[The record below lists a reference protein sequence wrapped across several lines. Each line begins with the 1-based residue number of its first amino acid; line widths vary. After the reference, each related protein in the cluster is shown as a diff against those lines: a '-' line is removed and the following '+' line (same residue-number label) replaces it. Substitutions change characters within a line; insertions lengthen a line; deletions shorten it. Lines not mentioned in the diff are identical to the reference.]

1 MKTYTKDMEG
11 IFMVDLKQKPYFL
24 NDEQIK
30 YIEDKIKEMSIEDK
44 IGQLFFVVGQ
54 DSGTVN
60 LSEFTKKYRPG
71 GIMYRPDKAAK
82 IKDEV
87 SKIQKASDIPLFIAA
102 NLESG
107 GNGIASEGTWLGT
120 PMEMAATGDFQSA
133 YQLGRISGYEAA
145 QVGVNMSFAPIVD
158 IDMNFK
164 NPIMNVRTFGSDK
177 NRVIGMSSAQA
188 KGLEECGIIPVIK
201 HFPGDGV
208 DERDQHL
215 LSSVNSLQVDEWME
229 SYGQIYHSLIEGGI
243 PAVMIAHILQ
253 PAWERRLD
261 PGISDDRLRP
271 ASSSKLLI
279 DGLLRDTL
287 HFNGLTITDAT
298 PMIGYNAALP
308 REELLPTTI
317 NAGIDMI
324 LFNKNIDEDYS
335 FIRQAI
341 EDGTLPMERVNEAV
355 TRILATKLAQNVM
368 DTRENLLKKAPEKI
382 NLKRK
387 EHEEC
392 ADRIAKKAVTLVKDR
407 DGLLPVTPEK
417 YPRIRLYVLGDS
429 DDGGFKEG
437 GHVTQEFKKRLEA
450 EGFSVSLFDRG
461 NLDFHEVFEEG
472 VCDMKDKF
480 DLALYVANVETA
492 SNQTTTRL
500 DWIHLMAADAPWF
513 MKSIP
518 TVFISTANP
527 YHLFDIP
534 NVSTYINAYTG
545 NRATIDAV
553 MRKLTG
559 REPFEG
565 ISPVDPFCGHFE
577 TRL

>member
-54 DSGTVN
+54 DSDTVN

-87 SKIQKASDIPLFIAA
+87 SKLQKASDIPLFIAA

-215 LSSVNSLQVDEWME
+215 LSSVNSLQADEWME

-382 NLKRK
+382 NLKRG

>member
-30 YIEDKIKEMSIEDK
+30 YIEDKINEMSIEDK

-54 DSGTVN
+54 DSNTVN

-87 SKIQKASDIPLFIAA
+87 SKIQKASDIPLFVAA

-215 LSSVNSLQVDEWME
+215 LSSVNSLQADEWME
-229 SYGQIYHSLIEGGI
+229 SYGQIYRSLIEGGI

-341 EDGTLPMERVNEAV
+341 EDGTLSMERVNEAV

-368 DTRENLLKKAPEKI
+368 DSKGNLLKKEPETI
-382 NLKRK
+382 NLKSE
-387 EHEEC
+387 EHEAC

-407 DGLLPVTPEK
+407 DGILPVTPEK

-437 GHVTQEFKKRLEA
+437 GHVTQEFKKRLES

>member
-1 MKTYTKDMEG
+1 MEG

-54 DSGTVN
+54 DSDMVN

-71 GIMYRPDKAAK
+71 GIMYRPDKAEK
-82 IKDEV
+82 IRDEV
-87 SKIQKASDIPLFIAA
+87 KEIQEASDIPLFVAA

-158 IDMNFK
+158 IDMNFR

-177 NRVIGMSSAQA
+177 NRVIEMSSAQA
-188 KGLEECGIIPVIK
+188 KGLEECGVIPVIK

-215 LSSVNSLQVDEWME
+215 LSSVNSLQADEWME
-229 SYGQIYHSLIEGGI
+229 SYGQIYRSLIEGGI

-261 PGISDDRLRP
+261 PGISDNRLRP

-308 REELLPTTI
+308 RKELLPATI

-368 DTRENLLKKAPEKI
+368 DSKGNLLKKEPETI
-382 NLKRK
+382 NLRSE
-387 EHEEC
+387 EHKAC

-472 VCDMKDKF
+472 ICDMKDKF

>member
-1 MKTYTKDMEG
+1 MKTYTKDMED

-30 YIEDKIKEMSIEDK
+30 YIEDKINEMSIEDK

-54 DSGTVN
+54 DSNTVN

-87 SKIQKASDIPLFIAA
+87 SKIQKASDIPLFVAA

-215 LSSVNSLQVDEWME
+215 LSSVNSLQADEWME
-229 SYGQIYHSLIEGGI
+229 SYGQIYRSLIEGGI

-382 NLKRK
+382 NLKRE

-518 TVFISTANP
+518 TVYISTANP
-527 YHLFDIP
+527 YHLLDIP
-534 NVSTYINAYTG
+534 SVSTYINDYTG

>member
-30 YIEDKIKEMSIEDK
+30 YIEDKINEMSIEDK

-54 DSGTVN
+54 DSNTVN

-87 SKIQKASDIPLFIAA
+87 SKIQKASDIPLFVAA

-215 LSSVNSLQVDEWME
+215 LSSVNSLQADEWME
-229 SYGQIYHSLIEGGI
+229 SYGQIYRSLIEGGI

-368 DTRENLLKKAPEKI
+368 DSKGNLLKKEPEKI
-382 NLKRK
+382 NLKSE
-387 EHEEC
+387 EHEAC

-407 DGLLPVTPEK
+407 DGILPVTPEK

-565 ISPVDPFCGHFE
+565 ISPVDPFCSHFE

>member
-30 YIEDKIKEMSIEDK
+30 YIEDKINEMSIEDK

-54 DSGTVN
+54 DSDTVN

-87 SKIQKASDIPLFIAA
+87 SKLQKASDIPLFVAA

-215 LSSVNSLQVDEWME
+215 LSSVNSLQADEWME
-229 SYGQIYHSLIEGGI
+229 SYGQIYRSLIEGGI

-253 PAWERRLD
+253 PAWERKLD
-261 PGISDDRLRP
+261 PGLSDDRLRP

-368 DTRENLLKKAPEKI
+368 DSKGNLLKKEPETI
-382 NLKRK
+382 NLKSE
-387 EHEEC
+387 EHEAC

-407 DGLLPVTPEK
+407 DGILPVTPEK

>member
-54 DSGTVN
+54 DSNTVN

-87 SKIQKASDIPLFIAA
+87 SKLQKASDIPLFVAA

-215 LSSVNSLQVDEWME
+215 LSSVNSLQADEWME
-229 SYGQIYHSLIEGGI
+229 SYGQIYRSLIEGGI

-261 PGISDDRLRP
+261 PGISDNRLRP

-308 REELLPTTI
+308 RKELLPATI

-368 DTRENLLKKAPEKI
+368 DSKGNLLKKEPETI
-382 NLKRK
+382 NLRSE
-387 EHEEC
+387 EHEAC

-472 VCDMKDKF
+472 ICDMKDKF

>member
-54 DSGTVN
+54 DSDTVN

-87 SKIQKASDIPLFIAA
+87 SKLQKASDIPLFIAA

-215 LSSVNSLQVDEWME
+215 LSSVNSLQADEWME

-355 TRILATKLAQNVM
+355 TRILATKLVQNVM

-382 NLKRK
+382 NLKQE

-407 DGLLPVTPEK
+407 DGILPVTPEK

>member
-30 YIEDKIKEMSIEDK
+30 YIEDKINEMSIEDK

-54 DSGTVN
+54 DSNTVN

-87 SKIQKASDIPLFIAA
+87 SKIQKASDIPLFVAA

-215 LSSVNSLQVDEWME
+215 LSSVNSLQADEWME
-229 SYGQIYHSLIEGGI
+229 SYGQIYRSLI
-243 PAVMIAHILQ
+243 
-253 PAWERRLD
+253 
-261 PGISDDRLRP
+261 
-271 ASSSKLLI
+271 
-279 DGLLRDTL
+279 
-287 HFNGLTITDAT
+287 
-298 PMIGYNAALP
+298 
-308 REELLPTTI
+308 
-317 NAGIDMI
+317 
-324 LFNKNIDEDYS
+324 
-335 FIRQAI
+335 
-341 EDGTLPMERVNEAV
+341 
-355 TRILATKLAQNVM
+355 
-368 DTRENLLKKAPEKI
+368 
-382 NLKRK
+382 
-387 EHEEC
+387 
-392 ADRIAKKAVTLVKDR
+392 
-407 DGLLPVTPEK
+407 
-417 YPRIRLYVLGDS
+417 
-429 DDGGFKEG
+429 
-437 GHVTQEFKKRLEA
+437 
-450 EGFSVSLFDRG
+450 
-461 NLDFHEVFEEG
+461 
-472 VCDMKDKF
+472 
-480 DLALYVANVETA
+480 
-492 SNQTTTRL
+492 
-500 DWIHLMAADAPWF
+500 
-513 MKSIP
+513 
-518 TVFISTANP
+518 
-527 YHLFDIP
+527 
-534 NVSTYINAYTG
+534 
-545 NRATIDAV
+545 
-553 MRKLTG
+553 
-559 REPFEG
+559 
-565 ISPVDPFCGHFE
+565 
-577 TRL
+577 

>member
-54 DSGTVN
+54 DSDTVN

-87 SKIQKASDIPLFIAA
+87 SKLQKASDIPLFIAA

-215 LSSVNSLQVDEWME
+215 LSSVNSLQADEWME
-229 SYGQIYHSLIEGGI
+229 SYGQIYHSLIESGI

-355 TRILATKLAQNVM
+355 MRILATKLAQNVM

-382 NLKRK
+382 NLKRE

-518 TVFISTANP
+518 TVLISTANP

>member
-30 YIEDKIKEMSIEDK
+30 YIEDKINEMSIEDK

-54 DSGTVN
+54 DSNTVN

-87 SKIQKASDIPLFIAA
+87 SKIQKASDIPLFVAA

-215 LSSVNSLQVDEWME
+215 LSSVNSLQADEWME
-229 SYGQIYHSLIEGGI
+229 SYGQIYRSLIEGGI

-368 DTRENLLKKAPEKI
+368 DSKGNLLKKEPEKI
-382 NLKRK
+382 NLKSE
-387 EHEEC
+387 EHEAC

-407 DGLLPVTPEK
+407 DGILPVTPEK

>member
-54 DSGTVN
+54 DSDTVN

-87 SKIQKASDIPLFIAA
+87 SKLQKASDIPLFVAA

-215 LSSVNSLQVDEWME
+215 LSSVNSLQADEWME
-229 SYGQIYHSLIEGGI
+229 SYGQIYRSLIEGGI

-261 PGISDDRLRP
+261 PGISDNRLRP

-308 REELLPTTI
+308 RKELLPATI

-368 DTRENLLKKAPEKI
+368 DSKGNLLKKEPETI
-382 NLKRK
+382 NLRSE
-387 EHEEC
+387 EHEAC

-450 EGFSVSLFDRG
+450 EGFSVSLFDRE

-472 VCDMKDKF
+472 ICDMKDKF

>member
-1 MKTYTKDMEG
+1 
-11 IFMVDLKQKPYFL
+11 
-24 NDEQIK
+24 
-30 YIEDKIKEMSIEDK
+30 
-44 IGQLFFVVGQ
+44 
-54 DSGTVN
+54 
-60 LSEFTKKYRPG
+60 
-71 GIMYRPDKAAK
+71 MYRPDKAAK

-87 SKIQKASDIPLFIAA
+87 SKIQKASDIPLFVAA

-215 LSSVNSLQVDEWME
+215 LSSVNSLQADEWME
-229 SYGQIYHSLIEGGI
+229 SYGQIYRSLIEGGI

-341 EDGTLPMERVNEAV
+341 EDGTLSMERVNEAV

-368 DTRENLLKKAPEKI
+368 DSKGNLLKKEPETI
-382 NLKRK
+382 NLKSE
-387 EHEEC
+387 EHEAC

-407 DGLLPVTPEK
+407 DGILPVTPEK

-437 GHVTQEFKKRLEA
+437 GHVTQEFKKRLES

>member
-30 YIEDKIKEMSIEDK
+30 YIEDKINEMSIEDK

-54 DSGTVN
+54 DSNTVN

-87 SKIQKASDIPLFIAA
+87 SKIQKASDIPLFVAA

-215 LSSVNSLQVDEWME
+215 LSSVNSLQADEWME
-229 SYGQIYHSLIEGGI
+229 SYGQIYRSLIEGSI

-368 DTRENLLKKAPEKI
+368 DSKGNLLKKEPEKI
-382 NLKRK
+382 NLKSE
-387 EHEEC
+387 EHEAC

-407 DGLLPVTPEK
+407 DGILPVTPEK

>member
-1 MKTYTKDMEG
+1 
-11 IFMVDLKQKPYFL
+11 MVDLKQKPYFL

-30 YIEDKIKEMSIEDK
+30 YIEDKINEMSIEDK

-54 DSGTVN
+54 DSNTVN

-87 SKIQKASDIPLFIAA
+87 SKIQKASDIPLFVAA

-215 LSSVNSLQVDEWME
+215 LSSVNSLQADEWME
-229 SYGQIYHSLIEGGI
+229 SYGQIYRSLIEGGI

-368 DTRENLLKKAPEKI
+368 DSKGNLLKKEPEKI
-382 NLKRK
+382 NLKSE
-387 EHEEC
+387 EHEAC

-407 DGLLPVTPEK
+407 DGILPVTPEK

>member
-30 YIEDKIKEMSIEDK
+30 YIEDKINEMSIEEK

-54 DSGTVN
+54 DSNTVN

-87 SKIQKASDIPLFIAA
+87 SKIQKASDIPLFVAA

-215 LSSVNSLQVDEWME
+215 LSSVNSLQADEWME
-229 SYGQIYHSLIEGGI
+229 SYGQIYRSLIEGGI

-368 DTRENLLKKAPEKI
+368 DSKGNLLKKEPEKI
-382 NLKRK
+382 NLKSE
-387 EHEEC
+387 EHEAC

-407 DGLLPVTPEK
+407 DGILPVTPEK

>member
-54 DSGTVN
+54 DSDTVN

-188 KGLEECGIIPVIK
+188 KGLEECDIIPVIK

-215 LSSVNSLQVDEWME
+215 LSSVNSLQADEWME

-368 DTRENLLKKAPEKI
+368 DTKENLLKKAPEKI
-382 NLKRK
+382 NLKRE

>member
-215 LSSVNSLQVDEWME
+215 LSSVNSLQADEWME